1 MLHVNYT
8 SFFRQIYDICNS
20 IPIWPCMQRLSDSGY
35 SPTDWHFCSLLRKH
49 GTNIKLN
56 VVWITCT
63 VHILKV
69 RKVNGNLLHIILIT
83 SPRLSDYLVVGPMVR
98 LSTEQQ
104 WTPVV
109 PSCTVEEATVDVIY
123 SHKYFVDALAD
134 SEGSEYTHSRY
145 YMYHSRW

>member
-1 MLHVNYT
+1 M
-8 SFFRQIYDICNS
+8 IYVIQFQYGHACNDCPTLDS
-20 IPIWPCMQRLSDSGY
+20 PIN
-35 SPTDWHFCSLLRKH
+35 WHFCSLLRKH

-83 SPRLSDYLVVGPMVR
+83 SPRLSDYLVVRPMVR
-98 LSTEQQ
+98 LSTVN
-104 WTPVV
+104 T
-109 PSCTVEEATVDVIY
+109 CTVEEATVDVIY

-134 SEGSEYTHSRY
+134 SEGSEYTHSSRY